1 MKVRKA
7 VIPAAGLGTRFLPA
21 TKALPK
27 EMLPIVDKPAI
38 QYIVEE
44 IVSAGIEDI
53 LIITGRGKRAIE
65 DHFDK
70 SFELNYALKEKES
83 DTILETLE
91 NIEKL
96 ADIHYLRQKE
106 ALGTGHAILKARNH
120 IGDEPFAVLYGDDL
134 VTSEVPCIKQLMNL
148 YEKYSCTMLAV
159 QEIPADKLSSYGVI
173 DGKPVNDV
181 YLVERLVE
189 KPETNKAPSNLAL
202 LGRYVF
208 EPEIF
213 NVLEK
218 TPVAKNGEVQL
229 TDAIKLLA
237 KTKAVYA
244 HKIQGAW
251 FTVGDK
257 LSYLKSV
264 VEFSLQRE
272 DLRSEFLQ
280 YIMTIQ
286 DRCSPQSSS
295 PQQVTSTT
303 GKLPS

>member
-27 EMLPIVDKPAI
+27 EMIPIVDKPAI

-83 DTILETLE
+83 NTMLETLE
-91 NIEKL
+91 NIEQM

-106 ALGTGHAILKARNH
+106 ALGTGHAILKAKNH

-134 VTSEVPCIKQLMNL
+134 VKSDVPCIKQLMNL
-148 YEKYSCTMLAV
+148 YEKYSCTILAV
-159 QEIPADKLSSYGVI
+159 QEIPTDKLSSYGVI
-173 DGKPVNDV
+173 NGQPINDV
-181 YLVERLVE
+181 YLVEGLVE
-189 KPETNKAPSNLAL
+189 KPQPDTAPSNLAL
-202 LGRYVF
+202 LGRYIF

-218 TPVAKNGEVQL
+218 TPPAKNGEIQL
-229 TDAIKLLA
+229 TDAIRLLTKA
-237 KTKAVYA
+237 KAVYA
-244 HKIQGAW
+244 HSIHGRW

-257 LSYLKSV
+257 LSYLKTV
-264 VEFSLQRE
+264 VEFSLERE
-272 DLRSEFLQ
+272 DLGAEFLE
-280 YIMTIQ
+280 YLMTIQ
-286 DRCSPQSSS
+286 DRCSSLS
-295 PQQVTSTT
+295 PLPLPAISTT
-303 GKLPS
+303 ERLPS

>member
-1 MKVRKA
+1 MRVRKA

-27 EMLPIVDKPAI
+27 EMIPIVDKPAI

-83 DTILETLE
+83 DSILETLE

-134 VTSEVPCIKQLMNL
+134 VTSKVPCIKQLVNL
-148 YEKYSCTMLAV
+148 YEKYSSTMLAV

-181 YLVERLVE
+181 YLVEGLVE

-202 LGRYVF
+202 LGRYIL

-213 NVLEK
+213 GVIER
-218 TPVAKNGEVQL
+218 TPAAKNGEVQL

-237 KTKAVYA
+237 RTKAVYA
-244 HKIQGAW
+244 HKIQGTW

-257 LSYLKSV
+257 LSYLKTV

-272 DLRSEFLQ
+272 DLRSEFLK
-280 YIMTIQ
+280 YIMAIQ

-303 GKLPS
+303 EKLPS